1 MKKQTISNATQ
12 LVRALEQH
20 GALTIY
26 GPQGLVFAR
35 QAIEQVMKQAGYGI
49 TFDPTSDPDL
59 VDYLTVATV
68 SGLEGAIVGGGLGAL
83 VGLLFKRP
91 AAGAAIGAGLGGLAG
106 AGRGIQRV
114 ESGWRV
120 RAVRELDGAPVV
132 TINALMAA

>member
-20 GALTIY
+20 GALTIH
-26 GPQGLVFAR
+26 GPQGLVLAR
-35 QAIEQVMKQAGYGI
+35 QAIEQVMRQAGYGI
-49 TFDPTSDPDL
+49 TFDPASAPDL
-59 VDYLTVATV
+59 VDYLTVTTV
-68 SGLEGAIVGGGLGAL
+68 SGIERAIAGAGLGAL
-83 VGLLFKRP
+83 VGLLFKQP

-114 ESGWRV
+114 EIGWRV

>member
-26 GPQGLVFAR
+26 GPQGLVLAR
-35 QAIEQVMKQAGYGI
+35 QAIEQVMTQAGYGI
-49 TFDPTSDPDL
+49 TFDPGSAPDL
-59 VDYLTVATV
+59 VDFLTVTTA
-68 SGLEGAIVGGGLGAL
+68 SGIEGAIAGAGLGAL
-83 VGLLFKRP
+83 VGLLFKQP

-106 AGRGIQRV
+106 ARRGIQRV